1 MNGKMLDPM
10 DAATQAGERADVYFG
25 KMEVT
30 AQYVSLA
37 RGQRPQPWVEGM
49 SADTRRTEVFFSLNP
64 LDETGLTIL
73 IERKVLA
80 ESGEYTR
87 IVWPSLRDLGVK
99 SLRDANGKWAKI
111 TMVPSGRSWTNKEGA
126 EVKGT
131 TIKFAAL
138 YDTQADC
145 VAAWEDEFGAMARN
159 GNGKVDDD
167 LPPMEPAD
175 NTERETAKQFLP
187 ALVKSANGDRAM
199 LATLL
204 GGMPMIAK
212 FFNVD
217 SPEVVA
223 LMQKETA

>member
-25 KMEVT
+25 RMEIT
-30 AQYVSLA
+30 AQYVALA

-49 SADTRRTEVFFSLNP
+49 SPDTRRTEVFFSLNP
-64 LDETGLTIL
+64 LDESGVTIL
-73 IERKVLA
+73 IERKLVA
-80 ESGEYTR
+80 ESGEFTR

-99 SLRDANGKWAKI
+99 TLRDANGKWTKI
-111 TMVPSGRSWTNKEGA
+111 TMVPSGRTWTNREGQ

-138 YDTQADC
+138 YDTQAEC
-145 VAAWEDEFGAMARN
+145 VAAWEQEFGNEAHA
-159 GNGKVDDD
+159 
-167 LPPMEPAD
+167 PAD
-175 NTERETAKQFLP
+175 DVPFEAADTDTERETALQFLP

-204 GGMPMIAK
+204 SGMPMIAK